1 MNRHI
6 RWEAGLLSALLLTGA
21 AFAEMSHE
29 ADDEAMID
37 LAWDSGCFNCH
48 DLDDTLRGPAWRDV
62 AERYRDDDEALDSR
76 IWALVPIGDPRGEL
90 PAHAIR
96 DVFSACNVKRP
107 APLALLTRFATSR
120 DSDLSCNHS
129 PAREFAGQFL
139 GHLARKERRLIEVD
153 QRLI

>member
-62 AERYRDDDEALDSR
+62 AERYRDDDEALAR
-76 IWALVPIGDPRGEL
+76 LVVTVRDGGSGNWGEERMTPNRRVAEEDIERLVSWLLSL
-90 PAHAIR
+90 P
-96 DVFSACNVKRP
+96 P
-107 APLALLTRFATSR
+107 AEES
-120 DSDLSCNHS
+120 
-129 PAREFAGQFL
+129 G
-139 GHLARKERRLIEVD
+139 
-153 QRLI
+153 